1 MSKSTEYRVSLDW
14 HTIDLADGRTAG
26 PGDVVSLSDED
37 LKDPHNKALVD
48 EGHLLKA
55 EESKETKDTKST
67 SKTKTEEGS

>member
-1 MSKSTEYRVSLDW
+1 VSKSTEYRVSLDW

-55 EESKETKDTKST
+55 EETKDTKST
-67 SKTKTEEGS
+67 SKKTEEGS